1 MLLKFLYDHLAYSQ
15 DLHCR
20 VKWAPKTVVV
30 WDNRVTAHSALID
43 WDNGSRRRK
52 SSPAWRC
59 KWSRTGADNVFGR
72 HRSDNAPG

>member
-30 WDNRVTAHSALID
+30 